1 MPFFSQGNFII
12 VSGYFFQVLLL
23 LLLLVWELGA
33 FSVRVFCW
41 FVFFFL
47 YSEYMF
53 PLVLTEVACYC
64 LLSPCRELK
73 LTGQGTGHPAYAKRR
88 PVVMERL
95 TCVSRSLGP
104 TASGCSESGYGNSIL
119 CLPEALEEGNRV
131 FGG

>member
-1 MPFFSQGNFII
+1 M
-12 VSGYFFQVLLL
+12 LLL
-23 LLLLVWELGA
+23 LVVMVVWELGA
-33 FSVRVFCW
+33 FSVRVFYC

-53 PLVLTEVACYC
+53 PLVLTKVACYC

-73 LTGQGTGHPAYAKRR
+73 LAGQGTDHPAYAKRR
-88 PVVMERL
+88 PVVMETL